1 MMDFA
6 VILPY
11 LPQLAKG
18 VVETLKITGLGLL
31 TSLGLALVLLAASER
46 GTTAVRWVVRGYVGF
61 ILGMPIL
68 TLLYVIY
75 FAAPSIGLRLDAW
88 WAGILTLTLYYSP
101 YMAEA
106 MRGAVAAIPKGQ
118 TEAARAV
125 GLSEAAIL
133 RRIIAPQ
140 ALGIVLP
147 ALAGLSIGL
156 AKDTAIL
163 SVISVREFAYETR
176 QVVARTYA
184 PAETWAVVAL
194 TYWVLLSVLDL
205 GVRKLERRVNHY
217 RPKGGGMR

>member
-11 LPQLAKG
+11 LPQLARG

-31 TSLGLALVLLAASER
+31 TSLSFALVLLVASER
-46 GTTAVRWVVRGYVGF
+46 GTTSVRWMVRGYVGF

-75 FAAPSIGLRLDAW
+75 FAAPSIGLRIDAW
-88 WAGILTLTLYYSP
+88 WAGVLTLTLYYSP

-106 MRGAVAAIPKGQ
+106 MRGAVAAIPPGQ
-118 TEAARAV
+118 TEAARTV
-125 GLSEAAIL
+125 GLSETTIL

-140 ALGIVLP
+140 ALGIMLP
-147 ALAGLSIGL
+147 AIAGLSIGL
-156 AKDTAIL
+156 AKDTAVL
-163 SVISVREFAYETR
+163 SVISVQELAYETR

-184 PAETWAVVAL
+184 PAEVWAVVAL
-194 TYWVLLSVLDL
+194 TYWALLSTLDF

-217 RPKGGGMR
+217 RPKGSGMR

>member
-1 MMDFA
+1 MDFA
-6 VILPY
+6 VVIPY
-11 LPQLAKG
+11 IPQLTRG
-18 VVETLKITGLGLL
+18 VIETLKITGLGML
-31 TSLGLALVLLAASER
+31 TSLLFALLLLFASER
-46 GTTAVRWVVRGYVGF
+46 GGTLIRRTVRGYVGF

-106 MRGAVAAIPKGQ
+106 MRGAISAIPRGQ
-118 TEAARAV
+118 TEAARTV
-125 GLSEAAIL
+125 GLSEATIL
-133 RRIIAPQ
+133 RRIIVPQ
-140 ALGIVLP
+140 ALGIALP

-184 PAETWAVVAL
+184 PVEVWAVVAL
-194 TYWVLLSVLDL
+194 TYWVMLSTLDL
-205 GVRKLERRVNHY
+205 GVRKLEVRVNHY
-217 RPKGGGMR
+217 RPKGSGMR

>member
-1 MMDFA
+1 MDFA

-11 LPQLAKG
+11 LPQLARG

-31 TSLGLALVLLAASER
+31 TSLSFALVLLVASER
-46 GTTAVRWVVRGYVGF
+46 GTTSVRWMVRGYVGF

-75 FAAPSIGLRLDAW
+75 FAAPSIGLRIDAW
-88 WAGILTLTLYYSP
+88 WAGVLTLTLYYSP

-106 MRGAVAAIPKGQ
+106 MRGAVAAIPPGQ
-118 TEAARAV
+118 TEAARTV
-125 GLSEAAIL
+125 GLSETTIL

-140 ALGIVLP
+140 ALGIMLP
-147 ALAGLSIGL
+147 AIAGLSIGL
-156 AKDTAIL
+156 AKDTAVL
-163 SVISVREFAYETR
+163 SVISVQELAYETR

-184 PAETWAVVAL
+184 PAEVWAVVAL
-194 TYWVLLSVLDL
+194 TYWALLSTLDF

-217 RPKGGGMR
+217 RPKGSGMR

>member
-1 MMDFA
+1 MDFA
-6 VILPY
+6 VVVPY
-11 LPQLAKG
+11 IPQLARG
-18 VVETLKITGLGLL
+18 VVETLKITGLGML
-31 TSLGLALVLLAASER
+31 TSLLFALVLLFASER
-46 GTTAVRWVVRGYVGF
+46 GGRLIRGTVRGYVGF

-106 MRGAVAAIPKGQ
+106 MRGAVAAIPRGQ
-118 TEAARAV
+118 SEAARTV
-125 GLSEAAIL
+125 GLSEATIL
-133 RRIIAPQ
+133 RRIIVPQ
-140 ALGIVLP
+140 ALGIALP

-163 SVISVREFAYETR
+163 SVISVREFAYATR

-184 PAETWAVVAL
+184 PAEVWAVVAL
-194 TYWVLLSVLDL
+194 TYWVMLSTLDL
-205 GVRKLERRVNHY
+205 GVRKLEVRVNHY
-217 RPKGGGMR
+217 RPTGSGMR

>member
-1 MMDFA
+1 MMDFE

-11 LPQLAKG
+11 VPQLARG
-18 VVETLKITGLGLL
+18 VLETLKITGLGLL
-31 TSLGLALVLLAASER
+31 TSVLFAMVLLVASQR
-46 GTTAVRWVVRGYVGF
+46 GGVLVRGIVRGYVGF

-88 WAGILTLTLYYSP
+88 WAGILTLTIYYSP

-106 MRGAVAAIPKGQ
+106 MRGAIAAIPSGQ
-118 TEAARAV
+118 TEAARTV
-125 GLSEAAIL
+125 GLSETTIL

-184 PAETWAVVAL
+184 PAETWAAVAL
-194 TYWVLLSVLDL
+194 TYWVLLSAFDL
-205 GVRKLERRVNHY
+205 GMRRLERRVNYY
-217 RPKGGGMR
+217 RPKGSGMR

>member
-1 MMDFA
+1 MDFA
-6 VILPY
+6 VVIPY
-11 LPQLAKG
+11 IPQLTRG
-18 VVETLKITGLGLL
+18 VIETLKITGLGML
-31 TSLGLALVLLAASER
+31 TSLLFALLLLFASER
-46 GTTAVRWVVRGYVGF
+46 GGSLIRSTARGYVGF

-106 MRGAVAAIPKGQ
+106 MRGAIAAIPRGQ
-118 TEAARAV
+118 TEAARTV
-125 GLSEAAIL
+125 GLSEATIL
-133 RRIIAPQ
+133 RRIIVPQ
-140 ALGIVLP
+140 ALGIALP

-163 SVISVREFAYETR
+163 SVISVRELAYETR

-184 PAETWAVVAL
+184 PVEVWAVVAL
-194 TYWVLLSVLDL
+194 TYWVMLSTLDL
-205 GVRKLERRVNHY
+205 GVRKLEVRVNHY
-217 RPKGGGMR
+217 RPKGSGMR

>member
-1 MMDFA
+1 MDFA
-6 VILPY
+6 VVLPY
-11 LPQLAKG
+11 LPQLARG
-18 VVETLKITGLGLL
+18 VIETLKITGVGLL
-31 TSLGLALVLLAASER
+31 SSALFALVLLVASER
-46 GTTAVRWVVRGYVGF
+46 GGALLRGAVRAYVGF

-68 TLLYVIY
+68 TLLYVI
-75 FAAPSIGLRLDAW
+75 FFSAPAIGLRLDAW
-88 WAGILTLTLYYSP
+88 SAGILTLTLYYSP

-106 MRGAVAAIPKGQ
+106 MRGAIAAIPRGQ

-125 GLSEAAIL
+125 GLSDTTIL

-163 SVISVREFAYETR
+163 SVISVRELAYETR

-184 PAETWAVVAL
+184 PAETWAIVAL
-194 TYWVLLSVLDL
+194 TYWVLLSTLDL
-205 GVRKLERRVNHY
+205 GVRRLERRVNYY
-217 RPKGGGMR
+217 RPAGSGMR

>member
-1 MMDFA
+1 MDFA
-6 VILPY
+6 VVIPY
-11 LPQLAKG
+11 IPQLTRG
-18 VVETLKITGLGLL
+18 VIETLKITGLGML
-31 TSLGLALVLLAASER
+31 TSLLFALLLLFASER
-46 GTTAVRWVVRGYVGF
+46 GGSLIRGTVRGYVGF

-88 WAGILTLTLYYSP
+88 WAGVLTLTLYYSP

-106 MRGAVAAIPKGQ
+106 MRGAIAAIPRGQ
-118 TEAARAV
+118 TEAARTV
-125 GLSEAAIL
+125 GLSEATIL
-133 RRIIAPQ
+133 RRIIVPQ
-140 ALGIVLP
+140 ALGIALP

-184 PAETWAVVAL
+184 PVEVWAVVAL
-194 TYWVLLSVLDL
+194 TYWVMLSTLDL
-205 GVRKLERRVNHY
+205 GVRKLEVRVNHY
-217 RPKGGGMR
+217 RPKGSGMR